1 MGQEPFEALVAAHHA
16 EIYRYLRRVSA
27 RTTEAEDLSQE
38 TFLRAFRAY
47 RRLTPDAN
55 SRAWLFAIATNVY
68 RNHVRSEVRRRAAH
82 DAMERE
88 APRAQDGPED
98 AARQQEAR
106 MAMDAA
112 IERLPVRQ
120 RLAFIL
126 RKVHDL
132 SYQDI
137 GESLGCSAETARAHV
152 FQAYRKIR
160 LALAG
165 GGAAVADATERAAQ
179 APAERVTETPE

>member
-16 EIYRYLRRVSA
+16 EIYRYLRRVSS

-82 DAMERE
+82 DALERE
-88 APRAQDGPED
+88 TPRGQDDPED

-112 IERLPVRQ
+112 IEQLPVRQ

-137 GESLGCSAETARAHV
+137 GQSLACSADTARAHV

-160 LALAG
+160 RALAE
-165 GGAAVADATERAAQ
+165 GGAPAVEPPSAA
-179 APAERVTETPE
+179 AEPSE